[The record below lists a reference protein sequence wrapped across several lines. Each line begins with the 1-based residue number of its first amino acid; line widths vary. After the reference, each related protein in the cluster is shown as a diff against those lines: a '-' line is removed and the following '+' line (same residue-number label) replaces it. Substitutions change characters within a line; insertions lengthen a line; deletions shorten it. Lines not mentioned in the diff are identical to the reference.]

1 MNENDNLVID
11 KYMITAKIG
20 KGSFGDVY
28 KATRITDEIDIAMKI
43 EKRKGSMSRLIP
55 EYKIYK
61 KLYERGCKKGI
72 PRIYEI
78 LQSDDYN
85 MLILELLGESLEDLF
100 VKYSQ
105 CFSVSTVV
113 YLGVEILQIIERIH
127 NAGFIHRDI
136 KPNNFLIGFFDKK
149 QIYLTDFGL
158 SKEYITENG
167 SHIKETFDRS
177 IIGTARYSSIH
188 MHMGFEPS
196 RRDDLE
202 SIGYMLIYFAK
213 GKLPWQGA
221 NKHKD
226 KNDMFN
232 KIMDIKLS
240 TKLETL
246 CQNLPKCFIHYLQ
259 YCWSLK
265 FNEKPNYQ
273 YLIKLFQETIKQNNF
288 KCQYEWMT

>member
-1 MNENDNLVID
+1 MNDNANLVID
-11 KYMITAKIG
+11 KYMIITKIG

-61 KLYERGCKKGI
+61 KLYERGSKKGI

-85 MLILELLGESLEDLF
+85 MLIMELLGESLEDLF
-100 VKYSQ
+100 IKYSR
-105 CFSVSTVV
+105 CFSINTVL

-136 KPNNFLIGFFDKK
+136 KPNNFLIGFFDKT

-167 SHIKETFDRS
+167 THIKETFDRS

-213 GKLPWQGA
+213 GKLPWQGV
-221 NKHKD
+221 NKHKN

-246 CQNLPKCFIHYLQ
+246 CQNLPICFINYIQ

-273 YLIKLFQETIKQNNF
+273 YLINLFKETIKQNKF
-288 KCQYEWMT
+288 ECHYEWMR